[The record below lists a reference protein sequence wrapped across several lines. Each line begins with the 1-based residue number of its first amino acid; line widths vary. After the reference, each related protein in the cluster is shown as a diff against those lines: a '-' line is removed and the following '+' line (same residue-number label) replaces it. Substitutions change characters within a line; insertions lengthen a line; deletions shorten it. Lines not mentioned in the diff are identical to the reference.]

1 MARMNID
8 AQLEA
13 EPKRIEYAK
22 QELSKLGYEITYED
36 NTKIQFDY
44 KGNTVTMFPY
54 SGWYSGK
61 KIKSGRG
68 IHELL
73 KLLK

>member
-1 MARMNID
+1 MARMNIE
-8 AQLEA
+8 AQQEG

-22 QELSKLGYEITYED
+22 LKLSELGYEITYED
-36 NTKIQFDY
+36 NTKIQFIY

-61 KIKSGRG
+61 GLKSGRG

-73 KLLK
+73 KKLK